1 MKVLMINGSSNKN
14 GCTYTALQEVATTLE
29 KEGVEVEIIQLGNLS
44 LRDCSGCFGCKD
56 TGKCVFEDLVNEV
69 IEKAKTCDGFIFG
82 TPVYY
87 GHPTGRILSFL
98 DRAFFAGHKAFEYKP
113 GSSVIISR
121 RSGMTA
127 SFDVMNKYFT
137 INNMP
142 VVSSQYWNNVYGLI
156 PEDVQ
161 YDLEGLQSMRTLGR
175 NMAWLLKCIEMGKHN
190 GLNAPQDV
198 ETRVHTNFV
207 DNPNNYLNA
216 TMHGTK

>member
-1 MKVLMINGSSNKN
+1 MKVLMINGSSNKK
-14 GCTYTALQEVATTLE
+14 GCTYTALQEVASTLE

-56 TGKCVFEDLVNEV
+56 TDKCVFEDLVNEV
-69 IEKAKTCDGFIFG
+69 IEKAKSCDGFIFG

-87 GHPTGRILSFL
+87 AHPTGRILSFL

-113 GSSVIISR
+113 GASVIIAR
-121 RSGMTA
+121 RAGTTA

-142 VVSSQYWNNVYGLI
+142 IVSSQYWNNVYGLV

-175 NMAWLLKCIEMGKHN
+175 NMAWMLKCIDLGKQH
-190 GLNAPQDV
+190 GISAPCGF
-198 ETRVHTNFV
+198 EERVHTNFV

-216 TMHGTK
+216 AMHSTE